1 MIIGWGQTSPAIILS
16 KEEPNMFDFFKQ
28 AIEIYN
34 DTFRFY
40 KTVYELSSL
49 SENDLQHLGIKRN
62 DIPMVAMKASL
73 IDK

>member
-1 MIIGWGQTSPAIILS
+1 
-16 KEEPNMFDFFKQ
+16 MFDFFKQ

-40 KTVYELSSL
+40 KTVYELSNL